1 MWDYSQIFVGL
12 SVLAAVAAIVGA
24 GVLMAAP
31 GFARWLTD
39 KVSSFFS
46 DAAEADAEDAESD
59 AEDDDADEDVDWKY
73 QPCAECGEEFLP
85 MHMADG
91 VCANCYDYSEG

>member
-1 MWDYSQIFVGL
+1 MWDYSQVFVGL
-12 SVLAAVAAIVGA
+12 SVLAAVAAILGA

-46 DAAEADAEDAESD
+46 DSAEADAEDSEN
-59 AEDDDADEDVDWKY
+59 DDEDEDVQDESEWRY
-73 QPCAECGEEFLP
+73 RACWECGDEYIQNT
-85 MHMADG
+85 MVDG
-91 VCANCYDYSEG
+91 VCANCYDYGED